1 MKILES
7 YSAIAKSLL
16 LEDDDDR
23 YVHIGYGKYKEKD
36 SRTGEPLP
44 NSPVYI
50 KTDAGKYIMPDDDE
64 KGGEEEPKGGGMGSG
79 DFERD
84 FDDSEPEDKPFG
96 GDTGRD
102 ADYGDEKSSYFD
114 DPADLSPSQK
124 AHTAA
129 ADAELD
135 RIDKDDEPKVPAPDS
150 KSDTG
155 KPRVSANPYDDNYGQ
170 EVDGPSPEDSDW
182 NSETVMTA
190 KLDGE
195 EVGDIIGDEGHPKY
209 KEALKYIMSFDP
221 DDEKLYTGTGWKGH
235 SGAKEETVTINGKKY
250 RPIKESKQHILKE
263 NYERFFGDK
272 K

>member
-64 KGGEEEPKGGGMGSG
+64 KGGEEKPKGGGMGSD

-84 FDDSEPEDKPFG
+84 FDK
-96 GDTGRD
+96 
-102 ADYGDEKSSYFD
+102 GDEKSSYFD

-170 EVDGPSPEDSDW
+170 EVDAKEFEEDGAVDVALSDESLVRGEREPE
-182 NSETVMTA
+182 TPA
-190 KLDGE
+190 
-195 EVGDIIGDEGHPKY
+195 EVAAMAIVKDAIENDIITSEPNSTDIFYNIQDKIRNGEYERQDAVDSLKGGKDES
-209 KEALKYIMSFDP
+209 I
-221 DDEKLYTGTGWKGH
+221 
-235 SGAKEETVTINGKKY
+235 TINGKQY

>member
-84 FDDSEPEDKPFG
+84 F
-96 GDTGRD
+96 GDG
-102 ADYGDEKSSYFD
+102 
-114 DPADLSPSQK
+114 
-124 AHTAA
+124 
-129 ADAELD
+129 
-135 RIDKDDEPKVPAPDS
+135 DEPKVPAPDS

-170 EVDGPSPEDSDW
+170 EVDDDEPEDGGDVKSDVESVKKEIENAPPEVKSW
-182 NSETVMTA
+182 YEKSIGSKVDKALTYAEDVADWWENA
-190 KLDGE
+190 GYE
-195 EVGDIIGDEGHPKY
+195 E
-209 KEALKYIMSFDP
+209 
-221 DDEKLYTGTGWKGH
+221 DEKNQFPKWG
-235 SGAKEETVTINGKKY
+235 ETETRSTETIEINGKKY
-250 RPIKESKQHILKE
+250 RPI
-263 NYERFFGDK
+263 GDN
-272 K
+272 